1 MRASLETTV
10 PPSRIWAAWQAAHAT
25 ADQKEMRSGQK
36 GVSKKE
42 GLSGFKYQMR
52 QVKEGESF
60 SILWKTLFVRLVFT
74 YAVKSIPRGFE
85 VSCSV
90 EIFGLFAW
98 PVRWALKNKI
108 RRNLSQALEA
118 MVNQLESRRC

>member
-1 MRASLETTV
+1 
-10 PPSRIWAAWQAAHAT
+10 PSRIWASWQAAHAT
-25 ADQKEMRSGQK
+25 AGQKDMNSGQK

-42 GLSGFKYQMR
+42 GLSGFKYQMQ

-74 YAVKSIPRGFE
+74 YTVKPIPKGSK

-90 EIFGLFAW
+90 EILGFFAW

-108 RRNLSQALEA
+108 RKNLSQALGA
-118 MVNQLESRRC
+118 MVKQLENKKY